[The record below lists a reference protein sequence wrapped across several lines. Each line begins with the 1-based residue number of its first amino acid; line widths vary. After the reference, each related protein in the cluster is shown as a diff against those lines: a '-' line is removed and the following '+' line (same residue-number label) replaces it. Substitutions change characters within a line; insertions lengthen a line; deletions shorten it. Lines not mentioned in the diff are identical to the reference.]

1 MTKEN
6 KWIADRGYG
15 TGMALAFEGDP
26 EFVKR
31 SINFAANFLLSEKS
45 EIRQETPTF
54 AVINTTMENLTKAF
68 ELEGYCLRMRELLKT
83 AENPMDFIRD
93 EDFPADWEE
102 RLEKFSHDLLAAK
115 NAKEVAE
122 VMKRDPMRGLEIV
135 ETPEMVADA
144 TAWGKKY
151 AQEELGKLVY
161 EDFMRHVSHSPI
173 STHAV
178 SEIP

>member
-1 MTKEN
+1 MTKQN

-15 TGMALAFEGDP
+15 TGMALAFEGEPD
-26 EFVKR
+26 FVKR

-83 AENPMDFIRD
+83 AENPMDLIRD
-93 EDFPADWEE
+93 EDFPADWDE
-102 RLEKFSHDLLAAK
+102 RLDKFSTALLSAK

-122 VMKRDPMRGLEIV
+122 IMKTDPMRGLEIV

-144 TAWGKKY
+144 TAWGKNY
-151 AQEELGKLVY
+151 AKDELAKIVF

-178 SEIP
+178 SEIA